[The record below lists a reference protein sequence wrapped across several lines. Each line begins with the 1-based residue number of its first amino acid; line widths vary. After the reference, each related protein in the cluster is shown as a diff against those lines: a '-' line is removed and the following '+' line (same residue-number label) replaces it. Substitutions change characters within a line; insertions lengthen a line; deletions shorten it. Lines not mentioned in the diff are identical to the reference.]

1 MPPDITALLSLQERD
16 LRLQELRK
24 ELKRIPM
31 EQEMAGKRLAAHQ
44 AAVDDAKA
52 SLQENEVAIKGVE
65 LDIGTR
71 KESISRLKTQQF
83 ETKKNEEYQ
92 ALGVKVTHYSQDID
106 GLETRELE
114 LMEKSDELKTLLAEA
129 ETAYARTKGGVDEEV
144 EMLQKRADQFSREAE
159 SLEGERKQLL
169 VGIEED
175 TISIYERL
183 LDKLGSPVVVEITRE
198 RQCLGCHVKA
208 TPATMV
214 RVQAGKEL
222 VNCENCGRILYPQ

>member
-1 MPPDITALLSLQERD
+1 MPPDITGLLILQERD
-16 LRLQELRK
+16 LRLQDLRK
-24 ELKRIPM
+24 ELERIPK
-31 EQEMAGKRLAAHQ
+31 QQDLAKQRLAAHEK
-44 AAVDDAKA
+44 AVADAKA
-52 SLQENEVAIKGVE
+52 AVQENEVAIKGVE

-92 ALGVKVTHYSQDID
+92 ALGVKVAHYGEEID
-106 GLETRELE
+106 DLETRELE
-114 LMEKSDELKTLLAEA
+114 LMERGDQLKSLLAEA
-129 ETAYARTKGGVDEEV
+129 ETAYGRTKGGVDEEV
-144 EMLQKRADQFSREAE
+144 ETLQVRADQFSRETE
-159 SLEGERKQLL
+159 SLEEERKQLL
-169 VGIEED
+169 VGMEEE

-183 LDKLGSPVVVEITRE
+183 LQKLGAPVVVPITRA

-208 TPATMV
+208 TPATMI